1 MSSESDMSNDLAG
14 VAREAP
20 PVSQAPRAPAEN
32 KNLKLSFNLMHQA
45 NLDAETAR
53 ILING
58 GMNLC
63 ARPSFYSLQKMTP
76 NNH

>member
-14 VAREAP
+14 ASHARRA
-20 PVSQAPRAPAEN
+20 QAAN
-32 KNLKLSFNLMHQA
+32 KNQKLSFNLMHKA
-45 NLDAETAR
+45 NLDAEIAR

-58 GMNLC
+58 GIHLC

-76 NNH
+76 HNH